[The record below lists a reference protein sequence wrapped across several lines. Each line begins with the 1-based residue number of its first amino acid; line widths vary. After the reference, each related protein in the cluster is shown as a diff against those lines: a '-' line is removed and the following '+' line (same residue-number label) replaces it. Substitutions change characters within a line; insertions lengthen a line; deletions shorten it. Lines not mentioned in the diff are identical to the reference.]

1 MRRILLA
8 FLTLCLAAC
17 AQAAPSAGPAPGGA
31 HGHLLIVGGGS
42 QPPELVSRFVE
53 LAGGPGRAR
62 IAVVPMASAEAEEGG
77 HEKAEQLRGL
87 GAETIVLN
95 LTRAQAMGDSAT
107 RLLDG
112 VTGVWFNGGDQA
124 RLTAALLGTPVLRA
138 IQGRYRDGAVI
149 GGTSAGAAIMS
160 DSMLTGNQVAE
171 GEDTIGYHGDEY
183 PRVARGTIEVV
194 PGLGFLPGTLVD
206 QHFLR
211 RERQNRLLSVVLE
224 RPGLLGVGID
234 ESTAVVVRPDGW
246 WEVIGVSAVLV
257 MDAREAD
264 VTPAGA
270 PILGASGIR
279 MLLLPAGSLY
289 DPRTGR
295 ARLPGR

>member
-1 MRRILLA
+1 MRRIRLA
-8 FLTLCLAAC
+8 AVSVLLAAC
-17 AQAAPSAGPAPGGA
+17 ASATPSTGPAPDGGR
-31 HGHLLIVGGGS
+31 GHLLIVGGGS
-42 QPPELVSRFVE
+42 QPPALVSRFVE

-77 HEKAEQLRGL
+77 REKAEQLRGL
-87 GAETIVLN
+87 GAETVVLN
-95 LTRAQAMGDSAT
+95 LTRAQAMGDSAV

-112 VTGVWFNGGDQA
+112 VTGVWFNGGDQS
-124 RLTAALLGTPVLRA
+124 RLTAVLLGTPVLDA
-138 IQGRYRDGAVI
+138 IHRRYREGAVI

-160 DSMLTGNQVAE
+160 DSMLTGNQVAA

-194 PGLGFLPGTLVD
+194 RGLGFLPGTIVD

-224 RPGLLGVGID
+224 RPAMLGVGID

-246 WEVIGVSAVLV
+246 WEVIGASGVLV
-257 MDAREAD
+257 MDAREAQ
-264 VTPAGA
+264 VTPSTAA
-270 PILGASGIR
+270 LLGASGIR

-295 ARLPGR
+295 ARLPGG